1 MANVAPYVA
10 QIRAAIYGEQVRE
23 SIARA
28 IEEMNQDNID
38 TQGHYDSTISDVQD
52 AIADAVT
59 AAAAAEAIRDEVQTK
74 LDNGDFIGDTGPAG
88 TAASVTVGTVQTGLP
103 GTAAQVTNSGSSSA
117 AVLNFVIPQGAS
129 GTVENIDSVFI
140 TFDMDTVYQNIAS
153 GMTLRQLFSRIQLL
167 FNFIILTDTNVAAL
181 KTKRGMA

>member
-38 TQGHYDSTISDVQD
+38 TQSHYDSTISDVQD
-52 AIADAVT
+52 AIADAV
-59 AAAAAEAIRDEVQTK
+59 AAAAAAIDIRDEVQTK

-103 GTAAQVTNSGSSSA
+103 GTAAQVVNSGTSTA
-117 AVLNFVIPQGAS
+117 AVLNFTIPQGQT
-129 GTVENIDSVFI
+129 GTVDNLDTITI
-140 TFDMDTVYQNIAS
+140 TFDIDNVYQNIAS
-153 GMTLRQLFSRIQLL
+153 GMTLRALFSRIQLL
-167 FNFIILTDTNVAAL
+167 FNNLILTDTQVAAL